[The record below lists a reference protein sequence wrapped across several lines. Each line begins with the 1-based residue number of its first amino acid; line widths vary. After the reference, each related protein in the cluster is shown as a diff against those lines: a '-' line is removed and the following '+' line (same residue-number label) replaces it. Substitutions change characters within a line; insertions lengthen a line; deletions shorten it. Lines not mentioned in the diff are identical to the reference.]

1 MSRFLNEQYRDLVPY
16 DTTGEHETGAYIKLN
31 TNESP
36 FPPSPRALKRAAEA
50 AGTLNFYPD
59 PDAHELTAKVAE
71 LCGVEPKEVLLTCGS
86 DEALLFIF
94 MAFCAKGAAFPDITY
109 SFYEVLAGLNG
120 IPFETIPLN
129 KDLSLPRGVQRGDSI
144 PLSLNVER
152 CLGLGKTLFL
162 ANPNSPTGLAL
173 PRAEVE
179 RIIQGNRDN
188 IVVIDEAYVDF
199 GAETCVPLIH
209 KYDNLLVVQTFS
221 KSRSLA
227 GARLGL
233 CLGQAEL
240 IQDLKTIKN
249 SITPYNLSGATL
261 AAGLGALEDEEYTR
275 ANCRTIMENRAFT
288 AEGLRALG
296 FDVTNSMGNFLLAR
310 HPKFC
315 GGELAKK
322 LKGHGLLV
330 RCYSAPE
337 ALVPYV
343 RITIGTREQMEALL
357 EALRRIEEEE
367 RR

>member
-1 MSRFLNEQYRDLVPY
+1 MTRFLSEKYKDLVPY
-16 DTTGEHETGAYIKLN
+16 DTSGEHETGAYIKLN

-36 FPPSPRALKRAAEA
+36 FPPSPKALKREAEA
-50 AGTLNFYPD
+50 AGALNFYPD

-71 LCGVEPKEVLLTCGS
+71 LWGVKPEEVLLTCGS

-94 MAFCAKGAAFPDITY
+94 MAFCDRGATFPGITY
-109 SFYEVLAGLNG
+109 SFYEVLAGLNHV
-120 IPFETIPLN
+120 PFETIPLAP
-129 KDLSLPRGVQRGDSI
+129 DLSLPA
-144 PLSLNVER
+144 ER
-152 CLGLGKTLFL
+152 CLGLGKTLFI

-179 RIIQGNRDN
+179 RIIQGNADN

-240 IQDLKTIKN
+240 IRDLKTLKN
-249 SITPYNLSGATL
+249 SIAPYNLSGATL

-310 HPKFC
+310 HLRLS
-315 GGELAKK
+315 GGKLAKR
-322 LKGHGLLV
+322 LKELGLLV
-330 RCYSAPE
+330 RCYSTPE

-357 EALRRIEEEE
+357 DALKKIEEDE
-367 RR
+367 RQ